1 MMTHLSWR
9 KLPGLL
15 ATLPILAGTAA
26 HAAAHDAP
34 VGVETL
40 LQTTS
45 SWDGRAYDRY
55 PAGTPE
61 ISVLKVTV
69 PPRTEL
75 SWHTHPM
82 ISAVY
87 LVSGKLNLK
96 IRETGQ
102 SISFKPGDVF
112 GDTVDVLHQGYT
124 DDAPVE
130 MIVFF
135 AGTPGMPLRQPPR
148 TEQQ

>member
-1 MMTHLSWR
+1 MMHILSSR
-9 KLPGLL
+9 RALALL
-15 ATLPILAGTAA
+15 AAPLILAGTAA
-26 HAAAHDAP
+26 HAAADEGP
-34 VGVETL
+34 VGIETL
-40 LQTTS
+40 LKTTS
-45 SWDGRAYDRY
+45 SWEGSVYDRY

-61 ISVLKVTV
+61 ITVLKVSV

-75 SWHTHPM
+75 SWHTHPI

-96 IRETGQ
+96 IKETGR

-112 GDTVDVLHQGYT
+112 ADTVDVLHQGYT
-124 DDAPVE
+124 EDAPVE

-135 AGTPGMPLRQPPR
+135 AGTPGMPLRQSPR

>member
-1 MMTHLSWR
+1 MNSSSWR
-9 KLPGLL
+9 RAL
-15 ATLPILAGTAA
+15 ASLAALSILAGTAA
-26 HAAAHDAP
+26 DEAP
-34 VGVETL
+34 VAVETL
-40 LQTTS
+40 LKTTG
-45 SWDGRAYDRY
+45 SWDGRGYDRY

-87 LVSGKLNLK
+87 LVSGTLNLNIK
-96 IRETGQ
+96 ETGR
-102 SISFKPGDVF
+102 SISFKAGDVF
-112 GDTVDVLHQGYT
+112 GDTVDVLHRGYT
-124 DDAPVE
+124 EDAPAE

-135 AGTPGMPLRQPPR
+135 AGTPGMPLRQSPR
-148 TEQQ
+148 AEQQ

>member
-1 MMTHLSWR
+1 MMHHSSWR
-9 KLPGLL
+9 KAPALL
-15 ATLPILAGTAA
+15 AALLSLAGTAA
-26 HAAAHDAP
+26 DASADDAP

-40 LQTTS
+40 LRTTS
-45 SWDGRAYDRY
+45 SWDGRVYERY

-75 SWHTHPM
+75 SWHTHPI

-96 IRETGQ
+96 IKETGR
-102 SISFKPGDVF
+102 SISFKAGDVF

-124 DDAPVE
+124 EDAPAE

-135 AGTPGMPLRQPPR
+135 AGTPGMPLRQSPR